1 MRGDDAIPPGG
12 RGRKK
17 THILEEINAPDE
29 QQNEK
34 SQGTAK
40 SSRTHYRGKPQGKPP
55 KSQITA
61 KLIRNTNV
69 LNIFKA

>member
-40 SSRTHYRGKPQGKPP
+40 SSRTRYRGKPP